1 MEDKGTMSVKY
12 RRILLKL
19 SGEVLLNRS
28 TSQCIDPDV
37 VSKMAQKIK
46 SVKDMGTEVAVVLGG
61 GNIFRG
67 ALGEK
72 LGIGRSAGDCMGM
85 LATIINAIALQNA
98 LETLGIPTRVQS
110 AISMQEI
117 AEPFIYRKAMRH
129 LEKGRV
135 VIFAGG
141 TGNPYFSTDTA
152 AALRASEIEADVLIK
167 ATKVDGIYTSDPT
180 TDPSATRFP
189 KLTFKEALA
198 KSIRVMDSAA
208 FALCMEN
215 NIPIL
220 VLDFFEDGS
229 LELAVSGGNVGTLV
243 TN

>member
-1 MEDKGTMSVKY
+1 MSVKY

-37 VSKMAQKIK
+37 VSQMAQKIK
-46 SVKDMGTEVAVVLGG
+46 DIRDMGAEVAVVLGG

-110 AISMQEI
+110 AISMQKI

-152 AALRASEIEADVLIK
+152 AALRASEIGADVLIK
-167 ATKVDGIYTSDPT
+167 ATKVDGIYTADPN
-180 TDPSATRFP
+180 TDPSATRLP

-215 NIPIL
+215 NVPIL
-220 VLDFFEDGS
+220 VLDFFGDDN
-229 LELAVSGGNVGTLV
+229 LKLAIAGANVGTLV

>member
-1 MEDKGTMSVKY
+1 MSLKY

-19 SGEVLLNRS
+19 SGEVLLNRE
-28 TSQCIDPDV
+28 TAQCIDPSV
-37 VSKMAQKIK
+37 IAQMSTKIK
-46 SVKDMGTEVAVVLGG
+46 KLREMGADVAVVLGG

-72 LGIGRSAGDCMGM
+72 LGVGRSAGDYMGM
-85 LATIINAIALQNA
+85 LATVINAIALQNS
-98 LETLGIPTRVQS
+98 LEGLGVQTRVQT
-110 AISMQEI
+110 AIGMQEV
-117 AEPFIYRKAMRH
+117 AEPFIFRKAMRH

-135 VIFAGG
+135 VIFAAG

-152 AALRASEIEADVLIK
+152 AALRASEIGANVLIK
-167 ATKVDGIYTSDPT
+167 ATKVDGIYTADPVKH
-180 TDPSATRFP
+180 PEATRFST
-189 KLTFKEALA
+189 LTYKEALS

-220 VLDFFEDGS
+220 VLDFFQEGS
-229 LELAVSGGNVGTLV
+229 LEKAVAGEKVGTLV
-243 TN
+243 MA